1 MPSGGARAR
10 SGPRPLPSNIHY
22 LRGNPS
28 KRPPPKDE
36 PEVEIKAPV
45 CPKWLGPI
53 ARQEWHW
60 IVPKLLE
67 VRIIAEID
75 RAALLSYCTA
85 YETLQLAYA
94 QLRKVLEANP
104 NAHMLRTAKGF
115 AVNPLYRIIAQ
126 AKKELNVS
134 AAEFGLSPSARTR
147 IAARA
152 ANPEGEDGEG
162 ADDLFD

>member
-10 SGPRPLPSNIHY
+10 SGRRPLPSNVVQ
-22 LRGNPS
+22 LRGNPGH
-28 KRPPPKDE
+28 RPLPKDE
-36 PEVEIKAPV
+36 PVVEIKAPI
-45 CPKWLGPI
+45 CPKWLGPV

-60 IVPKLLE
+60 IVPKLTE
-67 VRIIAEID
+67 ARVIAEID

-94 QLRKVLEANP
+94 QLRQVLEANP

-152 ANPEGEDGEG
+152 ASPGDDDGEG
-162 ADDLFD
+162 AADLFD